1 MGDEGPNLLV
11 YTLENHQ
18 FMNTLPRISRIV
30 ISSLL
35 ASGAMFCSPL
45 SSLAQI
51 NQAEVNEIL
60 DSEEVF
66 IEANPAKVEDKADF
80 GQAVITQEAR
90 AGLEFNNGAVGRL
103 GSHSSVTVGQCVE
116 VKNGQLLVSGPVDGC
131 IAGFLVNVQ
140 GTLYLLEMD
149 EENNGNIKVL
159 EGTVSVVPQGALDA
173 VEPVI
178 LSAGQ
183 KLPVVGNL
191 LGQIQDITPEEFAQI
206 VAGELFQ
213 GFTIPVTVEGAL
225 RSVCLQLFGD
235 LGFTCTAQGIPVP
248 VPPVPVP
255 SVPRL
260 PF

>member
-1 MGDEGPNLLV
+1 
-11 YTLENHQ
+11 
-18 FMNTLPRISRIV
+18 MNFIPGMSRIFL
-30 ISSLL
+30 SSLL
-35 ASGAMFCSPL
+35 ASGAIALSPL
-45 SSLAQI
+45 STLAQI
-51 NQAEVNEIL
+51 NQAQVNEIL

-66 IEANPAKVEDKADF
+66 IEENPAQVEDKADF

-103 GSHSSVTVGQCVE
+103 GSNSSVTVGQCVE

-140 GTLYLLEMD
+140 GTLYLLEVN
-149 EENNGNIKVL
+149 EENNGDITVL
-159 EGTVSVVPQGALDA
+159 EGTVSVTSQEELETA
-173 VEPVI
+173 EPVI

-183 KLPVVGNL
+183 KLPVVGNI
-191 LGQIQDITPEEFAQI
+191 LGDIQDITPEEFAQI

-225 RSVCLQLFGD
+225 RSICLQLFGD

-248 VPPVPVP
+248 APPVPTP
-255 SVPRL
+255 SIPGL

>member
-1 MGDEGPNLLV
+1 
-11 YTLENHQ
+11 
-18 FMNTLPRISRIV
+18 MNSMSKISRIV
-30 ISSLL
+30 LSTLL
-35 ASGAMFCSPL
+35 ASGTLLFSPL

-66 IEANPAKVEDKADF
+66 IEETPAKVEDKADF

-103 GSHSSVTVGQCVE
+103 GSNSSVTVGQCVE
-116 VKNGQLLVSGPVDGC
+116 VKSGQLLVSGPVDGC

-149 EENNGNIKVL
+149 AENNGNIKVL
-159 EGTVSVVPQGALDA
+159 EGTVSVVPQGALEA

-183 KLPVVGNL
+183 KLPVVGNI
-191 LGQIQDITPEEFAQI
+191 LGRIQDITPEEFAQL

-225 RSVCLQLFGD
+225 RSVCLQLFGG
-235 LGFTCTAQGIPVP
+235 LGFTCTAGGIPVP
-248 VPPVPVP
+248 APPVPIP
-255 SVPRL
+255 GIPRL

>member
-1 MGDEGPNLLV
+1 
-11 YTLENHQ
+11 
-18 FMNTLPRISRIV
+18 MNSISRISRIFL
-30 ISSLL
+30 SSLL
-35 ASGAMFCSPL
+35 ASGAMLYSPL
-45 SSLAQI
+45 STLAQI

-66 IEANPAKVEDKADF
+66 IEENPAQVEDQADF
-80 GQAVITQEAR
+80 GQAVLTQEAR

-103 GSHSSVTVGQCVE
+103 GSNSSVTVGQCVE

-140 GTLYLLEMD
+140 GTLYLLEVD
-149 EENNGNIKVL
+149 AENNGNIKVL
-159 EGTVSVVPQGALDA
+159 EGTVLVTPQGALEA
-173 VEPVI
+173 AEPII

-183 KLPVVGNL
+183 KLPVVGNV

-213 GFTIPVTVEGAL
+213 GFTVPVTVEGAL

-248 VPPVPVP
+248 APPVSVP
-255 SVPRL
+255 SVPGL